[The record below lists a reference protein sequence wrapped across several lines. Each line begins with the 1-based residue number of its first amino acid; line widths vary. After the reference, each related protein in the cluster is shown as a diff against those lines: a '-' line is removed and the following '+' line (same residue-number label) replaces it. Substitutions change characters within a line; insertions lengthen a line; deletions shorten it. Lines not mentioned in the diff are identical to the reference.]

1 MLAQPIIEIE
11 KKWAQSVVTNAKSIL
26 LRNKKIATGKL
37 YNSITYNVSK
47 DGDISFSY
55 AEEGKY
61 VESGRRKG
69 SRFPPPAPILKWIKI
84 KGIKGRDATTGRF
97 IKDKALV
104 FLIQRAIS
112 RDGIEPVP
120 FFQMALDKAT
130 QQLYPELEEATATY
144 LESQIQLIFP

>member
-69 SRFPPPAPILKWIKI
+69 ARFPPPAPILKWIKI

-104 FLIQRAIS
+104 FLFQRAIS
-112 RDGIEPVP
+112 RDGIKPVP
-120 FFQMALDKAT
+120 FMKLSIDKAT
-130 QQLYPELEEATATY
+130 QQLMVDLEKSIAAYYQREIAKA
-144 LESQIQLIFP
+144 